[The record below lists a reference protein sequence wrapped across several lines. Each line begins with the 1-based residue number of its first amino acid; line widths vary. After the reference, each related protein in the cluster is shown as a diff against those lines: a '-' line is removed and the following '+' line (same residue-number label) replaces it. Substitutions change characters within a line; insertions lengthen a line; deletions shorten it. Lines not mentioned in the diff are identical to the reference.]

1 MRHVQLLEPR
11 RRDARQGR
19 RLAPKHAQE
28 HKEYCSAVC
37 HVSWGSEGR
46 VVESGVG
53 MLFQT
58 AVVDNEAK
66 VPNREASVRMV
77 FFDQS

>member
-1 MRHVQLLEPR
+1 M
-11 RRDARQGR
+11 
-19 RLAPKHAQE
+19 
-28 HKEYCSAVC
+28 
-37 HVSWGSEGR
+37 
-46 VVESGVG
+46 VESGVG